1 MSSIQDRLNAMNPA
15 GYPKQPE
22 LSKAAIKQNKE
33 WVAQKR
39 AENAAKEAEKSEKA
53 PKKATPKAVGPS
65 RPSFS
70 PAGPPKATKV
80 GEVEQSRRMGGPIVG
95 DPFTRAGME
104 KIRSGEH
111 VDPRT
116 SAGMQLVRAQKEAVL
131 AEGPNVPITDPV
143 SYSAEANRLAALA
156 PKSVS
161 SKTDGFGNF
170 PLPGARP
177 TSAGPGLATRGY
189 REILKHHAMRVGA
202 EHPEVVNKESNT
214 VPSRLA
220 DIRYLGGPEAV
231 TGALKDVQSM
241 RVAETVGITKGK
253 KKKGKKDEY
262 TVEPTGVTEAAKS
275 ASSQM
280 TPQGM
285 VRHEVHG
292 EVPRPGQMSTWREA
306 EFEGG
311 PPASAA
317 AASAVVSEAQRN
329 LLGSLRDNRPGERG
343 GGRQSVDD
351 LIAGGAAPEEEG
363 KAYEPKFDNKG
374 KLLNPRP
381 FDYSGKRGKAGRG
394 GETRAETVG
403 GQRVRATG
411 KRESTAVVG
420 GETVEIPSK
429 LRYENVSSGRRGRP
443 DEAGT
448 VGTTVETRKM
458 EKGERASM
466 LSERNAATVK
476 PDRISEIFQALGEQ
490 VPEAMRP
497 KPATAGVAKGKKE
510 FAARAEADTRRKK
523 VEEGAKKK
531 AAAKKKKK

>member
-22 LSKAAIKQNKE
+22 LSAAAIKQNKK
-33 WVAQKR
+33 WVAEKR
-39 AENAAKEAEKSEKA
+39 AENAAKEAEKSKKA

-131 AEGPNVPITDPV
+131 AEGPDVPITDPV

-170 PLPGARP
+170 PLPSARP

-241 RVAETVGITKGK
+241 RVAETVGITKGT
-253 KKKGKKDEY
+253 KGNK
-262 TVEPTGVTEAAKS
+262 PTGASEAAKS

-317 AASAVVSEAQRN
+317 AASAVVSEAQSN

-363 KAYEPKFDNKG
+363 KQYEPKFDNKG

-381 FDYSGKRGKAGRG
+381 FDYSGKRGKVGRG
-394 GETRAETVG
+394 GEARAETVG

-411 KRESTAVVG
+411 QRESTAVVG

-429 LRYENVSSGRRGRP
+429 LRYENVGGGRRGRP

-448 VGTTVETRKM
+448 VGTTVETRQM
-458 EKGERASM
+458 TNA
-466 LSERNAATVK
+466 ERNAMQTSGLK

-497 KPATAGVAKGKKE
+497 KPATSGVSKGKKE

-523 VEEGAKKK
+523 IEESAKKK
-531 AAAKKKKK
+531 AAAKKKK

>member
-22 LSKAAIKQNKE
+22 LSAAAIKQNKK
-33 WVAQKR
+33 WVAEKR
-39 AENAAKEAEKSEKA
+39 AENAAKKAKEPAPAA
-53 PKKATPKAVGPS
+53 PKPVAKQTPS
-65 RPSFS
+65 RPGFS
-70 PAGPPKATKV
+70 PEVAPRSLPTQYSVTTESGSQPIGQKTGWTPPESE
-80 GEVEQSRRMGGPIVG
+80 GE
-95 DPFTRAGME
+95 
-104 KIRSGEH
+104 
-111 VDPRT
+111 RT
-116 SAGMQLVRAQKEAVL
+116 PSQ
-131 AEGPNVPITDPV
+131 
-143 SYSAEANRLAALA
+143 
-156 PKSVS
+156 
-161 SKTDGFGNF
+161 F

-241 RVAETVGITKGK
+241 RVAETVGITKGNK
-253 KKKGKKDEY
+253 SNK
-262 TVEPTGVTEAAKS
+262 PTGASEAAKS

-374 KLLNPRP
+374 KVLNPRP
-381 FDYSGKRGKAGRG
+381 FEYSGKRGKVGRG
-394 GETRAETVG
+394 GEARAETVG
-403 GQRVRATG
+403 GQRIRATG
-411 KRESTAVVG
+411 KRSTTEVTPSGEAVEV
-420 GETVEIPSK
+420 PSK
-429 LRYENVSSGRRGRP
+429 LRYENIGGGRRGRP

-448 VGTTVETRKM
+448 VGTTVETRQM
-458 EKGERASM
+458 TNA
-466 LSERNAATVK
+466 ERNAMQTSGLK
-476 PDRISEIFQALGEQ
+476 PDRIGEIFQALGEQ

-497 KPATAGVAKGKKE
+497 KPATAGVEKGKKE
-510 FAARAEADTRRKK
+510 FAARAEADIRRKK
-523 VEEGAKKK
+523 IEESAKKK
-531 AAAKKKKK
+531 AAAKKKK

>member
-22 LSKAAIKQNKE
+22 LSAAAIKQNKK
-33 WVAQKR
+33 WVAEKR
-39 AENAAKEAEKSEKA
+39 AENAAKKAQEPAPAA
-53 PKKATPKAVGPS
+53 PKPVAKQTPS
-65 RPSFS
+65 RPGFS
-70 PAGPPKATKV
+70 PEVAPRSLPTQYSVTTESGSQPIGQRTGWTPPESE
-80 GEVEQSRRMGGPIVG
+80 GE
-95 DPFTRAGME
+95 
-104 KIRSGEH
+104 
-111 VDPRT
+111 RT
-116 SAGMQLVRAQKEAVL
+116 PGQ
-131 AEGPNVPITDPV
+131 
-143 SYSAEANRLAALA
+143 
-156 PKSVS
+156 
-161 SKTDGFGNF
+161 F

-189 REILKHHAMRVGA
+189 RDTLRRHVSQVATAHPDVVGTPAHSQLA
-202 EHPEVVNKESNT
+202 EMH
-214 VPSRLA
+214 
-220 DIRYLGGPEAV
+220 YLGGSEAV
-231 TGALKDVQSM
+231 AGALKDVQSM
-241 RVAETVGITKGK
+241 RVAETVGRTSGNKRNG
-253 KKKGKKDEY
+253 
-262 TVEPTGVTEAAKS
+262 PTGVTEAARS

-280 TPQGM
+280 TPQGI

-317 AASAVVSEAQRN
+317 AAGAVVNEAHRN
-329 LLGSLRDNRPGERG
+329 LLGSLHFNRPGEHG
-343 GGRQSVDD
+343 GGRKSVDE

-363 KAYEPKFDNKG
+363 KQYEPKYDNKG

-381 FDYSGKRGKAGRG
+381 FDYSGKRGKVGRG

-429 LRYENVSSGRRGRP
+429 LRYENVGGGRRGRP

-448 VGTTVETRKM
+448 VGTTVETRQM
-458 EKGERASM
+458 TNA
-466 LSERNAATVK
+466 ERNAMQTSGLK
-476 PDRISEIFQALGEQ
+476 SDRIGEIFQALGEQ

-497 KPATAGVAKGKKE
+497 KPATSGVSKGKKE

-523 VEEGAKKK
+523 VEESAKKK
-531 AAAKKKKK
+531 AAAKKKK